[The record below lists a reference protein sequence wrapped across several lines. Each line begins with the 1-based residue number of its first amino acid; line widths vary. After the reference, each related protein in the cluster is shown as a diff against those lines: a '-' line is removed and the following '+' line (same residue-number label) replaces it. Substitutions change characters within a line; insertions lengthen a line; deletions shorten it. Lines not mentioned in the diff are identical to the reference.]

1 MKGRQTQ
8 ELGSVKN
15 EIKKQI
21 YIGVGLVASIAL
33 GAVVYIKSTSQS
45 VENIP
50 ITQQVSSSYISSDV
64 QADQNSTSSANH
76 IQSIQASMY
85 IGQNRIVCGK
95 VAQLKEFSKG
105 VYLNFDQPYPKAT
118 FTVVIWNNNS
128 HISKQLRNV
137 ENNTLCIQGKIE
149 EYRGKP
155 QMVLNSLQQII

>member
-1 MKGRQTQ
+1 
-8 ELGSVKN
+8 
-15 EIKKQI
+15 
-21 YIGVGLVASIAL
+21 
-33 GAVVYIKSTSQS
+33 
-45 VENIP
+45 
-50 ITQQVSSSYISSDV
+50 
-64 QADQNSTSSANH
+64 
-76 IQSIQASMY
+76 
-85 IGQNRIVCGK
+85 
-95 VAQLKEFSKG
+95 